1 MLCSAEVTLVE
12 RPLEGSTLCSPETPG
27 LPPQTGVEL
36 SSVRRDQAGPEVVCC
51 LGTSTTLPE
60 EGEDMKASANS
71 ETILPLPDATE
82 TEKLPSTVEI
92 PASLPS
98 PVSSRTR
105 DTGRRHIYGKVCT
118 QSWLLES
125 PVEAKTAH
133 MVAPIC
139 ATSSGVGA
147 SEITPKAARGVIAE
161 DSGTQGKGPE
171 GGLPKASEAT
181 VCANNS
187 KVSSTGE
194 KVVLWTR

>member
-12 RPLEGSTLCSPETPG
+12 RPLEGSTLCSPETPR

-36 SSVRRDQAGPEVVCC
+36 SSVRRDQAGPEGVCC

-105 DTGRRHIYGKVCT
+105 DIGRRHIYGKVCT

-125 PVEAKTAH
+125 PVEAKPAH

-171 GGLPKASEAT
+171 GGLPKAAEAT